1 MDTEEPKVA
10 NLIWMLRL
18 MAMLHVLVA
27 LAQAVTAGSFMEGNA
42 SALNIHQLTGTSV
55 ITTVA
60 VLQVVLAVVC
70 WRRHQIAVWFPLAC
84 LVLFFAEMAQI
95 GLGFTDR
102 MALHVPLGSL
112 IVGMAMILLFASLK
126 HFGPENHPEIA

>member
-1 MDTEEPKVA
+1 METEEPKVN

-18 MAMLHVLVA
+18 MTFLHVLVA
-27 LAQAVTAGSFMEGNA
+27 MAQAVTAGSLIEGNS

-70 WRRHQIAVWFPLAC
+70 WRRQQIAMWFPAAS
-84 LVLFFAEMAQI
+84 VALFFAEMAQI
-95 GLGFTDR
+95 GLGFADQI
-102 MALHVPLGSL
+102 ALHVPLGSL
-112 IVGMAMILLFASLK
+112 IVGVATVLLFASFK
-126 HFGPENHPEIA
+126 HAAPVEVSEPS